1 MSLSPTA
8 AAGRLQSLDLMRGL
22 IMVLLAL
29 EAAELYTHL
38 LAITAPNSWTN
49 SLMLQFF
56 HNDWEGLHFWDLVQ
70 PAFMLMAG
78 VAMAYS
84 LTAQTRKG
92 IAWSAQF
99 RKILR
104 RCGWLLFWGIAKRIA
119 FPDWLHLQRLDVTD
133 ILTQLAFTTLIAFL
147 LFRLSPRRLL
157 IVCAGILVLT
167 ETLYRSFHLP
177 GYIEGYTAGM
187 NFGSYLDHLML
198 GQTSNIY
205 VFINWLPTAV
215 HTLLGVVLGK
225 WLIQHSTVIPRFLI
239 TAAVCLTTG
248 YALSISGITPLIKPI
263 ATSSFV
269 LVSAGYVVLL
279 LTALHYIVDCRGA
292 SRGIFLFQVVGMNS
306 IFIYLFFDIVGRR
319 WFNSYAIQLL
329 SPLHF
334 NMGLPEP
341 LFLIV
346 TSLGIFAVEWGI
358 CYFLYRKNIFFK
370 L

>member
-1 MSLSPTA
+1 MSNSSSP

-38 LAITAPNSWTN
+38 LATTAPESWTN

-92 IAWSAQF
+92 IAWIDQF

-119 FPDWLHLQRLDVTD
+119 FPDWLHLDRLDVTD

-157 IVCAGILVLT
+157 VICVGILVFT
-167 ETLYRSFHLP
+167 EGLYRSFHLS
-177 GYIEGYTAGM
+177 GYIEGYTMGI
-187 NFGSYLDHLML
+187 NFGSYLDYLML
-198 GQTSNIY
+198 GQMGNKY

-215 HTLLGVVLGK
+215 HTLLGVILGK
-225 WLIQHSTVIPRFLI
+225 WLIHRTQVLPRFLL
-239 TAAVCLTTG
+239 TAAFCLLIG
-248 YALSISGITPLIKPI
+248 YALALSGFTPLIKPI

-269 LVSAGYVVLL
+269 LVSAGYVILL
-279 LTALHYIVDCRGA
+279 LAALHYIVDQRGM
-292 SRGIFLFQVVGMNS
+292 SRGIFFFQVVGMNS
-306 IFIYLFFDIVGRR
+306 IFIYLFFDIVGRS
-319 WFNSYAIQLL
+319 WFNTYATQVL
-329 SPLHF
+329 SPLHY
-334 NMGLPEP
+334 NLGLPEP

-346 TSLGIFAVEWGI
+346 TSLGIFAAEWGL